1 MKDGFY
7 DLTFE
12 VELPGGDEVMEEVT
26 ENGARDDGDADDD
39 HNGDQHLQDQNQLNL
54 DQTSM
59 QPNGETGDIIM
70 QPGPNGVAGTGGTQ
84 VAQRVPG
91 VCFSPKVRKM
101 IESSKQ
107 FLRSYVQSTNLN
119 QRVEGTVLSVV
130 EEVGLV
136 ETQVQLKEVATVHTC
151 DMTPPPKEVFAQ
163 SPKDA
168 AGQCLSPALQ
178 MCEDGVQ
185 VVNANVPVMQSEGS
199 QELVSEVAETPISD
213 KIMEVESEIQSQMER
228 LASTVSPPRPNVD
241 HQRDCLKDHDVVRKI
256 KPTLEQL
263 VAFGGIAEPASN
275 GVRSSGRI
283 RAQPNADLPQLE
295 RAVHLAQRQKEQ
307 LLTGTSNTSNPSIIH
322 MSSDQIV
329 SRANKLGI
337 SLGNSTEQ
345 VLKSVQKIKSLES
358 DRHVTFLKNN
368 LNSVDP
374 SVSPSLVIS
383 RASSL
388 SEDLVDDDTES
399 IMDHSDALTLRLVD
413 NIVGRRKRKDKEV
426 KLAVRKSARILKL
439 KSKQR

>member
-1 MKDGFY
+1 
-7 DLTFE
+7 
-12 VELPGGDEVMEEVT
+12 
-26 ENGARDDGDADDD
+26 
-39 HNGDQHLQDQNQLNL
+39 
-54 DQTSM
+54 
-59 QPNGETGDIIM
+59 
-70 QPGPNGVAGTGGTQ
+70 
-84 VAQRVPG
+84 
-91 VCFSPKVRKM
+91 M
-101 IESSKQ
+101 IETSKQ
-107 FLRSYVQSTNLN
+107 FLLSFGPISN
-119 QRVEGTVLSVV
+119 QKENENDAVLSVEEEEGV
-130 EEVGLV
+130 EKRK
-136 ETQVQLKEVATVHTC
+136 VQLQDAVTVDTC
-151 DMTPPPKEVFAQ
+151 DMELLSKTVMAESGQ
-163 SPKDA
+163 DIDR
-168 AGQCLSPALQ
+168 QCLSPSQRSSDDGLQ
-178 MCEDGVQ
+178 SLD
-185 VVNANVPVMQSEGS
+185 ANDSYMQSVES
-199 QELVSEVAETPISD
+199 QELASEVADTPASD
-213 KIMEVESEIQSQMER
+213 KIIEVASENEGH
-228 LASTVSPPRPNVD
+228 AETPTVSPLRPTVA
-241 HQRDCLKDHDVVRKI
+241 HQSDSLKDQDGAHTI
-256 KPTLEQL
+256 KPTIEQL
-263 VAFGGIAEPASN
+263 VAFGGISEPSSN
-275 GVRSSGRI
+275 GVRTSGRI
-283 RAQPNADLPQLE
+283 RAQPNADMPQLE
-295 RAVHLAQRQKEQ
+295 RAVHLAQRRNEQ